1 MVAMAVQGAHQLA
14 YDASKVVSA
23 YELRNVYIER
33 ALMIPSSD
41 DGIEVL
47 LQFTPSTTARQHTI
61 VHDFS
66 IVSRGPAEH
75 AWAKNCSGQIVTHL
89 EDKNHSGWPG
99 ISEQDY
105 ELALHNDRLASVRR
119 TCVKVKKP
127 KNFYHDLESSE
138 MEYGPTFQNLVDIR
152 CDERIAYCV
161 ARIPDTA
168 AVMPHQTESEHVIH
182 PALLDS
188 LNQMILPAL
197 TKPQEPLEQALV
209 GSYFENIYIASTIS
223 TQPGEELEGYSTAIW
238 LNNRTAEGSVFV
250 ADVKSKRIQII
261 VKNMRCVALMP
272 DKDDGPFTK
281 ADYNSISKLTSQQLW
296 KVDVDLLAGTAAMKL
311 PEYIDAFAYKRPEAR
326 ILAVDDDTCSLSLA
340 VLRALCAGR
349 DKEPRCSSYT
359 YTNAVARVVDSAH
372 PILAE
377 WDSKVFFQPMNIQE
391 SLAEQ
396 GFESGSY
403 DLVLVSLVSRRWN
416 ISRRCLQEA
425 YLRFSQPS
433 QASLESEK
441 ALYHLQTLLAS

>member
-14 YDASKVVSA
+14 YDASKIISA
-23 YELRNVYIER
+23 YELRNVYVER

-47 LQFTPSTTARQHTI
+47 LQFTPSTTAQQHTI
-61 VHDFS
+61 VHNFS

-75 AWAKNCSGQIVTHL
+75 VWAKNCSGQIVTHL
-89 EDKNHSGWPG
+89 EDKSHSGWPG

-105 ELALHNDRLASVRR
+105 TLALHNDGFASARR

-127 KNFYHDLESSE
+127 KSFYDDLESCE

-152 CDERIAYCV
+152 CGDRMAYCV

-197 TKPQEPLEQALV
+197 TKPQIPLEQALV
-209 GSYFENIYIASTIS
+209 GSYFENIYIANTIS
-223 TQPGEELEGYSTAIW
+223 AQPGEELEGYSTAKW
-238 LNNRTAEGSVFV
+238 LNNRMAEGSVFV
-250 ADVKSKRIQII
+250 ADPKSKRIQII

-272 DKDDGPFTK
+272 NKDDGPFTK
-281 ADYNSISKLTSQQLW
+281 ADYDSISRLTSQQVW
-296 KVDVDLLAGTAAMKL
+296 KKDVDLLAGTAVMKL
-311 PEYIDAFAYKRPEAR
+311 SEYVDAFAHKRPEAR
-326 ILAVDDDTCSLSLA
+326 ILAIDDDTCDLSLA

-349 DKEPRCSSYT
+349 DKQPRCSSYM
-359 YTNAVARVVDSAH
+359 YTNRVARSFDSAH
-372 PILAE
+372 SILAE

-391 SLAEQ
+391 NLLEQ

-403 DLVLVSLVSRRWN
+403 DLVLVGLVSPSWN
-416 ISRRCLQEA
+416 ISRCFLQEA
-425 YLRFSQPS
+425 YLQ
-433 QASLESEK
+433 SL
-441 ALYHLQTLLAS
+441 

>member
-14 YDASKVVSA
+14 HDASKKVSA

-47 LQFTPSTTARQHTI
+47 LQFSPSTTARQGTI
-61 VHDFS
+61 IHDFS

-89 EDKNHSGWPG
+89 EDKDHLGWPG

-105 ELALHNDRLASVRR
+105 ALALHNDRFASARR

-138 MEYGPTFQNLVDIR
+138 MVYGPTFQNLVDIR
-152 CDERIAYCV
+152 CGDRKAYCV

-168 AVMPHQTESEHVIH
+168 AVMPHQTESEHVVH

-223 TQPGEELEGYSTAIW
+223 TQPGEELEGYSTAKW
-238 LNNRTAEGSVFV
+238 LNNRTAEGSIFV
-250 ADVKSKRIQII
+250 ADAKSKRIQIM

-272 DKDDGPFTK
+272 DKDDGPFSK
-281 ADYNSISKLTSQQLW
+281 ADSMSIRKLASQQLW
-296 KVDVDLLAGTAAMKL
+296 KVDVDLLAGTAAMRL
-311 PEYIDAFAYKRPEAR
+311 SEYIDAFAFKRPEAR
-326 ILAVDDDTCSLSLA
+326 ILAVDDKTCGLSLA
-340 VLRALCAGR
+340 VLRVLCAGQDR
-349 DKEPRCSSYT
+349 QPRCSSYT
-359 YTNAVARVVDSAH
+359 YTNGVARVTDSAKS
-372 PILAE
+372 ILAE
-377 WDSKVFFQPMNIQE
+377 WDSKVFFQPMNIQGN
-391 SLAEQ
+391 LAEQ
-396 GFESGSY
+396 GFESASY
-403 DLVLVSLVSRRWN
+403 DLVLVSLVSH
-416 ISRRCLQEA
+416 S
-425 YLRFSQPS
+425 
-433 QASLESEK
+433 
-441 ALYHLQTLLAS
+441 

>member
-1 MVAMAVQGAHQLA
+1 MLICKQIQFGVPYSSAGMVAMAVQGAHQLA
-14 YDASKVVSA
+14 HDASKSVSA
-23 YELRNVYIER
+23 YELRNVHIER

-47 LQFTPSTTARQHTI
+47 LQFTPVTTERQQTI

-89 EDKNHSGWPG
+89 EDKDHPGWPG

-105 ELALHNDRLASVRR
+105 ALALHNDRFASARR

-127 KNFYHDLESSE
+127 KNFYHELESSE

-152 CDERIAYCV
+152 CGDRMACCV

-168 AVMPHQTESEHVIH
+168 AVMPHQTESKHVIH

-197 TKPQEPLEQALV
+197 TKAQTPLEQALV

-223 TQPGEELEGYSTAIW
+223 TQPGEELEGYSTAKW
-238 LNNRTAEGSVFV
+238 LDNRTAEGSVFV
-250 ADVKSKRIQII
+250 ADAKSKRIQII

-272 DKDDGPFTK
+272 DKDDGPFSK
-281 ADYNSISKLTSQQLW
+281 ADYNSIRKLTSQQLW
-296 KVDVDLLAGTAAMKL
+296 KVDVDLLAGTATMKL
-311 PEYIDAFAYKRPEAR
+311 SEYIDAFAYKRPEAR
-326 ILAVDDDTCSLSLA
+326 ILAVDDDTCGLSLA
-340 VLRALCAGR
+340 VLRALCVGR
-349 DKEPRCSSYT
+349 DKEPRCCSYT
-359 YTNAVARVVDSAH
+359 YTNGVARVVDSAQSVS
-372 PILAE
+372 AE
-377 WDSKVFFQPMNIQE
+377 WDSKVFYQPMNTE
-391 SLAEQ
+391 ENLAEQ

-403 DLVLVSLVSRRWN
+403 DLVLVRSVSRPWN
-416 ISRRCLQEA
+416 INHRCFQGP
-425 YLRFSQPS
+425 YS
-433 QASLESEK
+433 
-441 ALYHLQTLLAS
+441 